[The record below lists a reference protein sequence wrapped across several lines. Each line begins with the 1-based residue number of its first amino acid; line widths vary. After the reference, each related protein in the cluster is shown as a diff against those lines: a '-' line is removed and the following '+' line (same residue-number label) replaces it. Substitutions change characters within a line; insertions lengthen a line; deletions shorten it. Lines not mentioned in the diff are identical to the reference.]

1 MSNKQQP
8 PLGTQEIN
16 NSFESRIPVM
26 KDGMKTGIDERRGGS
41 GIPRSGILMKGLESF
56 RNPEDFGRPPVPPAN
71 KVTTGGEGEDL
82 NAYSV
87 KYFALGLAFFAVS
100 CLIIHALLNQDAIM
114 TNFSR
119 YFYIILFVL
128 TMIFVTSLNIGE
140 DVDSTNL
147 FFKIAGICV
156 ALGVVFYGLSYLFSA
171 IPAYSGTISYI
182 LYVIAGLTILA
193 IGSRMFI
200 RYLSRLTGWG
210 GFIAQLIFYIPCM
223 LYDGVYYLLDQ
234 MKMTSWTVYV
244 LIALEIM
251 VILLYY
257 YLPAL
262 VKTGAND
269 PKNSDLLVGD
279 PVFLNKGKKTIA
291 VADRLRSAGEGKTY
305 RRNYCI
311 SMWVFINPQN
321 TSSLAYAKETEIFN
335 YGFTTYNFVF
345 TNSEGK
351 TISLTPEQISDISAD
366 PTNVPGATNPRAILT
381 DASGNKYTITKS
393 EITKSPVEYVKPMI
407 RYYGGGNRDDIPEE
421 RDKFVFYFAK
431 FPPEQTA
438 FDMSN
443 NSFYDVSL
451 PSQKWNHIAVN
462 YNRNRADVFING
474 KLERTFDMKG
484 MIPEYNELDT
494 ITVGD
499 ENGVEGAIRNVVYY
513 HHPLSQDEIVNAYNL
528 GLMGG
533 SLGSS
538 PGK

>member
-1 MSNKQQP
+1 MS
-8 PLGTQEIN
+8 
-16 NSFESRIPVM
+16 
-26 KDGMKTGIDERRGGS
+26 
-41 GIPRSGILMKGLESF
+41 
-56 RNPEDFGRPPVPPAN
+56 N

-82 NAYSV
+82 STYSI
-87 KYFALGLAFFAVS
+87 KYISLGFAFFVVS
-100 CLIIHALLNQDAIM
+100 CLIIHALLNQDTIT

-119 YFYIILFVL
+119 YFYVILFVL

-140 DVDSTNL
+140 DFDSTSL
-147 FFKIAGICV
+147 FFKIAGICL

-171 IPAYSGTISYI
+171 LPAYSGTISYI
-182 LYVIAGLTILA
+182 LYAIAGLTALA
-193 IGSRMFI
+193 IGSRMFV

-223 LYDGVYYLLDQ
+223 LYDGAYYLMDQ
-234 MKMTSWTVYV
+234 LKMTPWTIYA
-244 LIALEIM
+244 LIAFEIM

-257 YLPAL
+257 YLPTL

-269 PKNSDLLVGD
+269 KNSDLLVGD
-279 PVFLNKGKKTIA
+279 AVLLNKGKQTIA
-291 VADRLRSAGEGKTY
+291 TASRLRSTGETKTY

-311 SMWVFINPQN
+311 SMWVFINPQSA
-321 TSSLAYAKETEIFN
+321 SSLAYSKETEIFS
-335 YGFTTYNFVF
+335 YGFAKYNLVF
-345 TNSEGK
+345 TDSKGN
-351 TISLTPEQISDISAD
+351 TVSLAPEQISDISAD
-366 PTNVPGATNPRAILT
+366 PTNVPGSTNPRAILT
-381 DASGNKYTITKS
+381 DASGNKYTITKN
-393 EITKSPVEYVKPMI
+393 EIAKSPVEYVKPMI

-431 FPPEQTA
+431 FPPDQTA
-438 FDMSN
+438 FDASN

-451 PSQKWNHIAVN
+451 PAQKWNHIAVN